1 VCATGGNV
9 TLQNRIDPWGRLH
22 AVSARGSM
30 LGNRGRLHNDARQIV
45 RQWDRLAWVTCDLEF
60 SGRKRDVFG
69 ASTYSELFF
78 LDEATAFAAGHRP
91 CASCRRARY
100 DDFKSR
106 WLVAHGELASAT
118 TPSIKDIDK
127 LLHGERASHN
137 GAKITYEALLSSL
150 PLGAFV
156 EYEGA
161 AFLVWDRGLR
171 RWSFSG
177 YSSCQMQPSP
187 STRVRVLTPESVVR
201 TFAGGLR
208 PGVHPSA
215 NG

>member
-1 VCATGGNV
+1 M

-22 AVSARGSM
+22 AVDARGSM
-30 LGNRGRLHNDARQIV
+30 LGNRGRLHNAARQIV

-60 SGRKRDVFG
+60 NGRKRDVFG

-100 DDFKSR
+100 DEFKSR
-106 WLVAHGELASAT
+106 WLVAHGALPSAT
-118 TPSIKDIDK
+118 TPSIGDIDK
-127 LLHGERASHN
+127 LLHGERATRD
-137 GAKITYEALLSSL
+137 GAKVTYEAQLSSL

-156 EYEGA
+156 EYDDA
-161 AFLVWDRGLR
+161 AFLVWHRGLT

-177 YSSCQMQPSP
+177 YSSRQTQPDP
-187 STRVRVLTPESVVR
+187 SARVQVLTPESVVR
-201 TFAGGLR
+201 AFAGGLR
-208 PGVHPSA
+208 PSVHPSA
-215 NG
+215 SG